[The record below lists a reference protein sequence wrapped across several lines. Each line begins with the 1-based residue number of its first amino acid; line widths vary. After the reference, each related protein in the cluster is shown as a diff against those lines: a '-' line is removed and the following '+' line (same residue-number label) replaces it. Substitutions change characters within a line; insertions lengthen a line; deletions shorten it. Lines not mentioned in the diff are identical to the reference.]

1 MRPQSVDELVPC
13 CRPPPRSNPVRHRI
27 SETRLDNFFSWFAAS
42 VLVTA
47 GIIYGL
53 KLQDNRHQRPHAP
66 VLPPRATPA
75 QEPLTLQQLRA
86 VQRGRGRGAHMP
98 SQIPWRGWKDVF
110 VRTYRE

>member
-1 MRPQSVDELVPC
+1 M
-13 CRPPPRSNPVRHRI
+13 RHRT
-27 SETRLDNFFSWFAAS
+27 SETRLDNFFAWFAAS

-53 KLQDNRHQRPHAP
+53 KLQDDRHQRPHPP

-86 VQRGRGRGAHMP
+86 VERGRGRGAHTRLRRFPGAVGKMLLFAP
-98 SQIPWRGWKDVF
+98 IAESRITVYWRWP
-110 VRTYRE
+110 RALRSIRL